1 MYITQEKNL
10 DGLDST
16 FTQLKD
22 CHVEELNLFWEAS
35 EADLEVQ
42 ESVGE
47 RDTLVKELSENGGV
61 ALGESLPSLKIQ
73 VFTQRLVRDLVED
86 ILCLM
91 LCTVVNT
98 YLKGD

>member
-47 RDTLVKELSENGGV
+47 RGILW
-61 ALGESLPSLKIQ
+61 LK
-73 VFTQRLVRDLVED
+73 
-86 ILCLM
+86 
-91 LCTVVNT
+91 N
-98 YLKGD
+98 YLKMEVLLQEKICHH